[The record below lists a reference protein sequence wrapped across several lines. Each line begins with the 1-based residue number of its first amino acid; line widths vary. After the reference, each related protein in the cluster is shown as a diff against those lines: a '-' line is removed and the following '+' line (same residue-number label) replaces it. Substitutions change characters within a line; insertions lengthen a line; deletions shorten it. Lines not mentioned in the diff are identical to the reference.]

1 MGNEKKVYTFSDIIK
16 MISKYRVTEIVFFSV
31 LLYKVISESWI
42 CDDAYHAFIMARN
55 LVEGKGFVYNIGE
68 RVNASTCPFY
78 TLIVAL
84 FYAISGNMYMSGT
97 ISCILLSAAA
107 IGILL
112 FCVCKRKPFLIAC
125 VGMVMLFDRSF
136 ISYTTSGLE
145 NAMLFFL
152 AALFCLMLFG
162 NKKYKMGKLIGMALT
177 VGITAGT
184 RMDSV
189 LIYVPVCIA
198 VYSFGAFTDVKW
210 YKRWL
215 AGLIGLSPFI
225 AWLIFSVYYYGF
237 PFPNTAYAKLNT
249 GIPASD
255 YLSRG
260 LRYIR
265 YSFLYSP
272 TLLLVIILFVTVAFL
287 SKRKKHILIVSGTAV
302 YMLYIIRIGG
312 DFMVG
317 RHFTLCFFLSVFS
330 LADITASSDIGK
342 RLIHRSQ
349 ILLHSGDGLKSRKNT
364 RFLPYAIGLAGLMLF
379 CLIGKF
385 YPYEL
390 PPHSITGIADEKEYY
405 FAHNSLVNYLKYG
418 EGMVQTVFSLTDE
431 FDGNGGYVP
440 FAPGIILYY
449 YADGQNYFDEH
460 GLGDALLSR
469 LPVRYNPQWR
479 IGHIR
484 RTIPVGYNETVETG
498 VNVIENKHLAEYYDK
513 LRAVISGDLNAPGRM
528 EIIINFNLGKYDY
541 LLKQYQE
548 ECGNLE
554 VYYSSYEKLSG
565 Y

>member
-125 VGMVMLFDRSF
+125 VGMVMLFNRSF

-198 VYSFGAFTDVKW
+198 VYFFGAFTDVKW

-237 PFPNTAYAKLNT
+237 PFPTSSRTRTTSAK
-249 GIPASD
+249 PA
-255 YLSRG
+255 RCWCCP
-260 LRYIR
+260 IR
-265 YSFLYSP
+265 FY
-272 TLLLVIILFVTVAFL
+272 
-287 SKRKKHILIVSGTAV
+287 GTASAFPPV
-302 YMLYIIRIGG
+302 TR
-312 DFMVG
+312 
-317 RHFTLCFFLSVFS
+317 RRPLSIMCWS
-330 LADITASSDIGK
+330 ICC
-342 RLIHRSQ
+342 
-349 ILLHSGDGLKSRKNT
+349 ILS
-364 RFLPYAIGLAGLMLF
+364 A
-379 CLIGKF
+379 
-385 YPYEL
+385 
-390 PPHSITGIADEKEYY
+390 
-405 FAHNSLVNYLKYG
+405 
-418 EGMVQTVFSLTDE
+418 
-431 FDGNGGYVP
+431 
-440 FAPGIILYY
+440 
-449 YADGQNYFDEH
+449 
-460 GLGDALLSR
+460 
-469 LPVRYNPQWR
+469 
-479 IGHIR
+479 
-484 RTIPVGYNETVETG
+484 
-498 VNVIENKHLAEYYDK
+498 
-513 LRAVISGDLNAPGRM
+513 
-528 EIIINFNLGKYDY
+528 
-541 LLKQYQE
+541 
-548 ECGNLE
+548 
-554 VYYSSYEKLSG
+554 
-565 Y
+565 

>member
-125 VGMVMLFDRSF
+125 VGMVMLFNRSF

-198 VYSFGAFTDVKW
+198 VYFFGAFTDVKW

-215 AGLIGLSPFI
+215 AGLIG
-225 AWLIFSVYYYGF
+225 
-237 PFPNTAYAKLNT
+237 
-249 GIPASD
+249 
-255 YLSRG
+255 
-260 LRYIR
+260 
-265 YSFLYSP
+265 
-272 TLLLVIILFVTVAFL
+272 
-287 SKRKKHILIVSGTAV
+287 
-302 YMLYIIRIGG
+302 
-312 DFMVG
+312 
-317 RHFTLCFFLSVFS
+317 
-330 LADITASSDIGK
+330 
-342 RLIHRSQ
+342 
-349 ILLHSGDGLKSRKNT
+349 
-364 RFLPYAIGLAGLMLF
+364 
-379 CLIGKF
+379 
-385 YPYEL
+385 
-390 PPHSITGIADEKEYY
+390 
-405 FAHNSLVNYLKYG
+405 
-418 EGMVQTVFSLTDE
+418 
-431 FDGNGGYVP
+431 
-440 FAPGIILYY
+440 
-449 YADGQNYFDEH
+449 
-460 GLGDALLSR
+460 
-469 LPVRYNPQWR
+469 
-479 IGHIR
+479 
-484 RTIPVGYNETVETG
+484 
-498 VNVIENKHLAEYYDK
+498 
-513 LRAVISGDLNAPGRM
+513 
-528 EIIINFNLGKYDY
+528 
-541 LLKQYQE
+541 
-548 ECGNLE
+548 
-554 VYYSSYEKLSG
+554 
-565 Y
+565 